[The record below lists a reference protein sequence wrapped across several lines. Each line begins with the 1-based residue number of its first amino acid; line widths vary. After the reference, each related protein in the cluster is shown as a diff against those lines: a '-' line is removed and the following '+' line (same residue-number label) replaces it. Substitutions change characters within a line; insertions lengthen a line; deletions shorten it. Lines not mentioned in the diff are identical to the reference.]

1 MGGEEMARVLVVDD
15 EQAILDLLVFILE
28 DQGYE
33 VRSAGRGDT
42 ALEIARIW
50 NPDLVIL
57 DIGLPGIGGLQV
69 CRVLHERGTLVLV
82 LSSHD
87 KDDQVVE
94 GLEEGADDYVTKPF
108 NHRELLLR
116 VEKLLER
123 SRGRERPGQKDQE
136 GTPGGALRGVFLR
149 EPLVLGDLRI
159 DPLRGE
165 VFRGEVAVQLTV
177 TEFRLLSLLALAPGH
192 PVAVETILER
202 IWNSSDWEGGAEMV
216 KVNIRRL
223 RQKIEPDP
231 SRPLYILNRRGMG
244 YYLAE
249 G

>member
-1 MGGEEMARVLVVDD
+1 MSRILVVDD
-15 EQAILDLLVFILE
+15 EPAIVNLLVFILE
-28 DQGYE
+28 DQGYR
-33 VRSAGRGDT
+33 VKSADRGDT
-42 ALEIARIW
+42 ALEIVREWI
-50 NPDLVIL
+50 PDLVIL
-57 DIGLPGIGGLQV
+57 DIGLPGIGGLEV
-69 CRVLHERGTLVLV
+69 CRVLHDKGLPVLV

-116 VEKLLER
+116 VDKLLVRTRNQGDPEV
-123 SRGRERPGQKDQE
+123 G
-136 GTPGGALRGVFLR
+136 PGGGVKGSFLQQ
-149 EPLVLGDLRI
+149 PLVLGELRI

-165 VFRGEVAVQLTV
+165 VFRGEAALQLTP

-202 IWNSSDWEGGAEMV
+202 IWNSTDWEGGAEMV

-231 SRPLYILNRRGMG
+231 SRPVYILNRRGMG
-244 YYLAE
+244 YFLAE
-249 G
+249 E